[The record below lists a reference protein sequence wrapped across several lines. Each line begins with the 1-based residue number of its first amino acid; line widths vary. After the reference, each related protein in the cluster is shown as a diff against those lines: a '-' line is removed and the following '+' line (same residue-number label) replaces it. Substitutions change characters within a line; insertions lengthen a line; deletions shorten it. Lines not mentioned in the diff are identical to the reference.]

1 MEKEYM
7 YIGKLKRDI
16 LGKYKES
23 LVTEEVILTYERKE
37 HIISRHKEV
46 CDEIFNSIE
55 EILLNPDYILE
66 DDKNIETLLL
76 IKTIEVNKDNIIVVL
91 KLNTSC
97 DSIDKCN
104 SILTVWKMRDRNL
117 KKKLQ
122 KSKII
127 YKKIK

>member
-76 IKTIEVNKDNIIVVL
+76 IKTI
-91 KLNTSC
+91 
-97 DSIDKCN
+97 
-104 SILTVWKMRDRNL
+104 
-117 KKKLQ
+117 
-122 KSKII
+122 
-127 YKKIK
+127 